1 MGSERLESKDRGRDG
16 GAGVVV
22 VLTVSL
28 TFPMLPTDAVT
39 VYSLAGLFPNVSVVD
54 ARPPLSVV
62 ELVGLNDAAPSSG
75 LTLNVTVWPDLLPS
89 VTSAVNVTVSPGWKG
104 PPDRLMYSASGS
116 DGGTI
121 ATGGG
126 GGGGT
131 APTVTVT
138 LLDALP
144 ADTVIV
150 YEPDA
155 LLPNLTVADDRP
167 LLLVVVLRVR
177 RRACVTDPG
186 ISIA

>member
-1 MGSERLESKDRGRDG
+1 MPFSRTSAVKVTVSPGWMGSERLESRDRGRDG

-39 VYSLAGLFPNVSVVD
+39 VYSLAGLFPSVSVVD

-62 ELVGLNDAAPSSG
+62 KLVGLNDAAPSSG

-89 VTSAVNVTVSPGWKG
+89 VTSAVSVTDSPGWKG
-104 PPDRLMYSASGS
+104 PARLMYSARG
-116 DGGTI
+116 
-121 ATGGG
+121 GGG

-138 LLDALP
+138 LTDSLP

-155 LLPNLTVADDRP
+155 LLPNLIVVEARP
-167 LLLVVVLRVR
+167 LLLVVVLRVV
-177 RRACVTDPG
+177 AVPV
-186 ISIA
+186 